1 MVDTSKLKRM
11 AIQSAQNREAKING
25 PRLSGHTFVYSDGAV
40 HCMGCRLSAQA
51 GWKNGSY
58 LYGEAA
64 RDLVKQRGDCT
75 NPWDLKKRLAEIE
88 AQYAPK
94 TEKTEKGDE
103 ITLATIN
110 AKLDK
115 IIKRLGIW

>member
-11 AIQSAQNREAKING
+11 AIQSAQNREAKINV

-64 RDLVKQRGDCT
+64 RDLVKQRGDCAQ
-75 NPWDLKKRLAEIE
+75 PWNVEKRIAEIE
-88 AQYAPK
+88 AHYAPK
-94 TEKTEKGDE
+94 PREAEKGE
-103 ITLATIN
+103 EVTLEDLN

-115 IIKRLGIW
+115 IMLVLGIR